1 MSSYGHVNN
10 RKKDITVFD
19 KVPTQGLDVLH

>member
-1 MSSYGHVNN
+1 MSSYEHVNN
-10 RKKDITVFD
+10 RKKDIIVLD